1 MRLGIDFGTTRIV
14 VAWADRGNYP
24 MVAFEAPDASTHDWF
39 PPLVAVRGEHRLYG
53 WDAWAAQ
60 GEPGWTVVRSLK
72 RTLEAAGPETR
83 IQIAGQAI
91 PILQLLTEMVSALRE
106 NLTSRS
112 TLAVVPNEPLDVM
125 LGVPAN
131 ANSNQRF
138 LTVEAFRRGG
148 FEVLGLLNEPS
159 AAGIEFG
166 HGERKAKKQASRI
179 LIYDLGGGTFDASL
193 VEFGGDE
200 QAVIASEG
208 IPTLG
213 GDNFDEILAELALES
228 SPLSEQEREGLTQAE
243 MFRLLEECREKK
255 ESLHPNTRRVA
266 VDLGVV
272 RGGWPEVSV
281 PMSEFYERCRPLVE
295 ETLHATEDLV
305 AGRGAR
311 GGSNGSTSDAPLE
324 VLYVTGGGSEL
335 PLVARM
341 LREAFGRRVRRS
353 AYTRSA
359 TAVGLAIQAD
369 AQAGYRLAERFTR
382 YFGVWREAEGGRAV
396 VFDPLFAKGMKLPQ
410 PSETPLVSSRRY
422 VPVHNV
428 GHFRYL
434 ECSRLDP
441 EGRPAGDVAV
451 WDEIRFPFDSAL
463 ESDGPLSEVPVI
475 RREAA
480 PQQEAEESYS
490 CDASGMVAVTITRH
504 SDGYT
509 RRYRLSRWSGA
520 ERVLVPAKRKKT
532 SRARGA

>member
-24 MVAFEAPDASTHDWF
+24 MVSFEATDGSSQDWF
-39 PPLVAVRGEHRLYG
+39 PPLVAVQGDRRIYG
-53 WDAWAAQ
+53 WVAWAAQ
-60 GEPGWTVVRSLK
+60 GEPGWTVVRSIK
-72 RTLEAAGPETR
+72 RALEASGPETR
-83 IQIAGQAI
+83 VQIADQAI
-91 PILQLLTEMVSALRE
+91 PILQLLREMVAALRTS
-106 NLTSRS
+106 LTLHS
-112 TLAVVPNEPLDVM
+112 TLPAPGNQPLEVM

-138 LTVEAFRRGG
+138 LTVEAFRQGG
-148 FEVLGLLNEPS
+148 FQVLGLLNEPS
-159 AAGIEFG
+159 AAGVEFG
-166 HGERKAKKQASRI
+166 HGERKGKKQAARI

-228 SPLSEQEREGLTQAE
+228 AALREEERESLSQAE

-255 ESLHPNTRRVA
+255 ESLHPNTRRVL

-272 RGGWPEVSV
+272 RAGWQEVSV
-281 PMSEFYERCRPLVE
+281 PVIEFYERCRALVE

-305 AGRGAR
+305 SGLHAGGASSAS
-311 GGSNGSTSDAPLE
+311 GGEAPLE

-341 LREAFGRRVRRS
+341 LRETFGRRVRRS

-369 AQAGYRLAERFTR
+369 SRAGYRLAEKFTR
-382 YFGVWREAEGGRAV
+382 YFGVWREADGGRAV
-396 VFDPLFAKGMKLPQ
+396 AFDPLFAKGMNLPE
-410 PSETPLVSSRRY
+410 PAEPPLVSRRRY

-434 ECSRLDP
+434 ECSRLDA
-441 EGRPAGDVAV
+441 EGRPAGDLAV
-451 WDEIRFPFDSAL
+451 WDDIRFPFDSTL
-463 ESDGPLSEVPVI
+463 QGDGELAEVPVI
-475 RREAA
+475 RRETA
-480 PQQEAEESYS
+480 PDEEAEESYS
-490 CDASGMVAVTITRH
+490 CDASGMVAVTITRR
-504 SDGYT
+504 SDGYS
-509 RRYRLSRWSGA
+509 RRYRLSRWSAA
-520 ERVLVPAKRKKT
+520 ERILVPARPQKA
-532 SRARGA
+532 SRARSA